1 MSWHCQALPNSTPP
15 PSHPFTLLQ
24 QFWSLHGRTPPL
36 PLTVLQGYLICPF
49 WLMQKIGLL
58 YLNDY
63 DNEPCAC
70 CCSPTRSRISR
81 TFPLWAV
88 LDTAF
93 SLAPEQWRS
102 HLWGLRLL
110 SFCHCL
116 MFLCFSSLVA
126 WFWASM
132 QIIHAQ
138 TSTVLGATEVGNLSE
153 ERERDGNGNRSGLSP
168 KLQCKYFHLWWNVCS
183 QVETLTLS
191 IREWEL
197 VRSE

>member
-1 MSWHCQALPNSTPP
+1 MTLPSPSSPP

-24 QFWSLHGRTPPL
+24 QFWSLPGRTPPL

-81 TFPLWAV
+81 TLPLWAV
-88 LDTAF
+88 LATAF

-116 MFLCFSSLVA
+116 MFLCFSSLVI

-132 QIIHAQ
+132 QSIHPQ
-138 TSTVLGATEVGNLSE
+138 TSKGIFVFCEQQSLEIWV
-153 ERERDGNGNRSGLSP
+153 ERDRTRNRSVFSS
-168 KLQCKYFHLWWNVCS
+168 KLIIQ
-183 QVETLTLS
+183 
-191 IREWEL
+191 II
-197 VRSE
+197 